1 MFVDVILPLPLDGVF
16 TYSVPSSLE
25 EQVRMGLRVLVPLG
39 RNKTYVGIISDIHH
53 QAPEGYQV
61 KDILQVLDVSPILL
75 DSQLKLWKWIA
86 DYYMSPIGEVYKAAL
101 PSGLKAEDGYRPKT
115 ELYIRLTEKFQNEQA
130 LHVALN
136 MLQRAD
142 KQLAAFIDYLA
153 LSHWDSLNGQTCQEP
168 VVEITRDELI
178 NSSHASLTT
187 VNALVKRGLLETYEL
202 EVGRLNSGGEPH
214 LENIKPLSSAQQEAY
229 NQIQFSFAP
238 PLLPP
243 SEGGRSKGGKNVAL
257 LHGVTSSGKTEIY
270 IHLIRQALEQKKQV
284 LYLLPEIA
292 LTVQI
297 MQRLQHVFGNRLGIY
312 HSKYS
317 DAERVEIWQKQLSKN
332 PYDVILGARSAV
344 LLPFQNLGLVII
356 DEEHETSYKQ
366 QDPAPRYHARST
378 AIVLAQMFGAKTL
391 LGTATP
397 SLESYHNAKTG
408 KYGLVTLQER
418 YKGIELPE
426 IQIVD
431 IKDLQRRKMMNGPFS
446 PLLLSKA
453 REALERGEQ
462 VILFQNRRGYAP
474 MIECKQCGW
483 VPHCQ
488 HCDVSLTLH
497 RNLNQLTC
505 HYCGFTYQVPTEC
518 PACGCKEL
526 RTKGYGTE
534 KIEAEVQDIFPEARI
549 ARMDLDTTRSR
560 QAYERII
567 SDFSAGRTNILIG
580 TQMVSKGL
588 DFDKVSVVGILNA
601 DSMLNYPDFRA
612 YEHAFMMMAQVS
624 GRAGRKGK
632 RGLVILQTKSP
643 DLPIISQVV
652 RNDYPAF
659 YQSLIAERQQ
669 FHYPPYYRLVYVYLK
684 HRHDSLVESA
694 SIELGSRLRQWFG
707 ARVLGPDKP
716 AVAKVKSL
724 SIRKLV
730 LKLELGLNM
739 SDVRKYLALAQQ
751 QMLQD
756 KRYSSLQIYFD
767 VDPQ

>member
-16 TYSVPSSLE
+16 TYSVPSSFE

-39 RNKTYVGIISDIHH
+39 RNKTYVGIISSVHH

-86 DYYMSPIGEVYKAAL
+86 DYYMSPLGEVYKAAL

-142 KQLAAFIDYLA
+142 KQLTAFIDYLA

-187 VNALVKRGLLETYEL
+187 VNALVKRGLLETYER

-214 LENIKPLSSAQQEAY
+214 LENIKPLSSAQQDAY
-229 NQIQFSFAP
+229 NQIQFSF
-238 PLLPP
+238 L
-243 SEGGRSKGGKNVAL
+243 KKNVTL

-408 KYGLVTLQER
+408 KYGLVALQER

-426 IQIVD
+426 IQVVD
-431 IKDLQRRKMMNGPFS
+431 IKELQRRKMMNGPFS

-453 REALERGEQ
+453 REALKRGEQ

-505 HYCGFTYQVPTEC
+505 HYCGYTYQVPTEC

>member
-16 TYSVPSSLE
+16 TYSVPASME
-25 EQVRMGLRVLVPLG
+25 GQVQRGFRVLVPLG
-39 RNKTYVGIISDIHH
+39 RNKTYVGVISDIHNK
-53 QAPEGYQV
+53 APEGYQT

-75 DSQLKLWKWIA
+75 ESQLKLWQWIA
-86 DYYMSPIGEVYKAAL
+86 DYYMSPLGEVYKAAL
-101 PSGLKAEDGYRPKT
+101 PSGLKAEDGFRPKT
-115 ELYIRLTEKFQNEQA
+115 ELYIRLTDKFKNEQA

-136 MLQRAD
+136 MLQRAG
-142 KQLAAFIDYLA
+142 KQLTAFVDYLA
-153 LSHWDSLNGQTCQEP
+153 LSHWDTLSGQACQEP

-178 NSSHASLTT
+178 NSSHASLQTL
-187 VNALVKRGLLETYEL
+187 NALVKRGLLETYEL
-202 EVGRLNSGGEPH
+202 EVGRLNHGGDPH
-214 LENIKPLSSAQQEAY
+214 LENIKPLSSVQQDAY
-229 NQIQFSFAP
+229 NQIQFSF
-238 PLLPP
+238 L
-243 SEGGRSKGGKNVAL
+243 KKNVTL

-317 DAERVEIWQKQLSKN
+317 DAERVEIWQKQLSRH

-344 LLPFQNLGLVII
+344 LLPFQHLGLVII

-366 QDPAPRYHARST
+366 QDPAPRYHARSA

-431 IKDLQRRKMMNGPFS
+431 IQDLQRRKMMNGPFS
-446 PLLLSKA
+446 PLLLAKT

-488 HCDVSLTLH
+488 HCDVSLTFH
-497 RNLNQLTC
+497 RNFNQLTC

-534 KIEAEVQDIFPEARI
+534 KIEAEVQDVFPEARI

-643 DLPIISQVV
+643 GLPILDQVV

-684 HRHDSLVESA
+684 HRQDALVESA
-694 SIELGSRLRQWFG
+694 SIEMSSRLRQWFG

-730 LKLELGLNM
+730 LKCEFGLNM
-739 SDVRKYLALAQQ
+739 ADVRKYLALAQQ

-756 KRYSSLQIYFD
+756 KRYSTLQIYFD
-767 VDPQ
+767 VDPL

>member
-16 TYSVPSSLE
+16 TYSVPASME
-25 EQVRMGLRVLVPLG
+25 GQVQRGFRVLVPLG
-39 RNKTYVGIISDIHH
+39 RNKTYVGVISDIHDK
-53 QAPEGYQV
+53 APEGYQT

-75 DSQLKLWKWIA
+75 DSQLKLWQWIA
-86 DYYMSPIGEVYKAAL
+86 DYYMSPLGEVYKAAL
-101 PSGLKAEDGYRPKT
+101 PSGLKAEDGFRPKT
-115 ELYIRLTEKFQNEQA
+115 ELYIRLTDKFKNEQA

-136 MLQRAD
+136 MLQRAG
-142 KQLAAFIDYLA
+142 KQLTAFVDYLA
-153 LSHWDSLNGQTCQEP
+153 LSHWDTLSGQTCQEP
-168 VVEITRDELI
+168 IVEITRDELI
-178 NSSHASLTT
+178 NSSHASLQTL
-187 VNALVKRGLLETYEL
+187 NALVKRGLLETYEL
-202 EVGRLNSGGEPH
+202 EVGRLNHGGDPH
-214 LENIKPLSSAQQEAY
+214 LENIKPLSSVQQDAY
-229 NQIQFSFAP
+229 NQIQFSF
-238 PLLPP
+238 L
-243 SEGGRSKGGKNVAL
+243 KKNVTL

-317 DAERVEIWQKQLSKN
+317 DAERVEIWQKQLSRH

-344 LLPFQNLGLVII
+344 LLPFQHLGLVII

-366 QDPAPRYHARST
+366 QDPAPRYHARSA

-397 SLESYHNAKTG
+397 SLESYYNAKTG

-431 IKDLQRRKMMNGPFS
+431 IQDLQRRKMMNGPFS
-446 PLLLSKA
+446 PLLLAKT

-488 HCDVSLTLH
+488 HCDVSLTFH
-497 RNLNQLTC
+497 RNFNQLTC

-632 RGLVILQTKSP
+632 QGLVILQTKSP
-643 DLPIISQVV
+643 GLPILDQVV

-684 HRHDSLVESA
+684 HRQDALVESA
-694 SIELGSRLRQWFG
+694 SIEMSSRLRQWFG
-707 ARVLGPDKP
+707 VRVLGPDKP

-730 LKLELGLNM
+730 LKCEFGLNM
-739 SDVRKYLALAQQ
+739 ADVRKYLALAQQ

-756 KRYSSLQIYFD
+756 KRYSSLQIYYD
-767 VDPQ
+767 VDPL

>member
-16 TYSVPSSLE
+16 TYSVPSSFE
-25 EQVRMGLRVLVPLG
+25 EQVRIGLRVLVPFG
-39 RNKTYVGIISDIHH
+39 RNKTYVGIIASIHH
-53 QAPEGYQV
+53 TAPEGYQT

-75 DSQLKLWKWIA
+75 DSQLKLWNWIA
-86 DYYMSPIGEVYKAAL
+86 EYYMSPIGEVYKAAL

-136 MLQRAD
+136 MLQRAG
-142 KQLAAFIDYLA
+142 KQLTAFVEYLA
-153 LSHWDSLNGQTCQEP
+153 LSHWDTLSGQSCQEP
-168 VVEITRDELI
+168 VVEITRDELV
-178 NSSHASLTT
+178 NSSHASLQT
-187 VNALVKRGLLETYEL
+187 VNALIKRGILETYEL
-202 EVGRLNSGGEPH
+202 EVGRLNCSGQPH
-214 LENIKPLSSAQQEAY
+214 LENIKPLSPAQQDAY
-229 NQIQFSFAP
+229 NQIQFSF
-238 PLLPP
+238 L
-243 SEGGRSKGGKNVAL
+243 KKNVTL

-317 DAERVEIWQKQLSKN
+317 DAERVEIWQKQLSSN

-366 QDPAPRYHARST
+366 QEPAPRYHARST
-378 AIVLAQMFGAKTL
+378 AIVLAQMFRAKTL

-397 SLESYHNAKTG
+397 SLDTYHNAMTG

-426 IQIVD
+426 IQVVD

-474 MIECKQCGW
+474 VIECKQCGW
-483 VPHCQ
+483 VPRCQ

-505 HYCGFTYQVPTEC
+505 HYCGYTYQVPTEC

-526 RTKGYGTE
+526 RAKGYGTE

-560 QAYERII
+560 HAYERII

-601 DSMLNYPDFRA
+601 DSMLSFPDFRA
-612 YEHAFMMMAQVS
+612 YEHAYMMMAQVS

-632 RGLVILQTKSP
+632 QGLVVLQTKSP
-643 DLPIISQVV
+643 DLPVIDYIV

-659 YQSLIAERQQ
+659 YKFLMAERQQ
-669 FHYPPYYRLVYVYLK
+669 FHYPPCYRLVYIFLK
-684 HRHDSLVESA
+684 HRHDALVESA
-694 SIELGSRLRQWFG
+694 SIEIGSRLRQWFG

-716 AVAKVKSL
+716 PVAKVKSL

-730 LKLELGLNM
+730 LKIELGINM
-739 SDVRKYLALAQQ
+739 SEVRKYLILAQQ

-756 KRYSSLQIYFD
+756 KRYNSLQIYFD
-767 VDPQ
+767 VDPL

>member
-16 TYSVPSSLE
+16 TYSVPASME
-25 EQVRMGLRVLVPLG
+25 GQVQRGFRVLVPLG
-39 RNKTYVGIISDIHH
+39 RNKTYVGVISDIHNK
-53 QAPEGYQV
+53 APEGYQT

-75 DSQLKLWKWIA
+75 DSQLKLWQWIA
-86 DYYMSPIGEVYKAAL
+86 DYYMSPLGEVYKAAL
-101 PSGLKAEDGYRPKT
+101 PSGLKAEDGFRPKT
-115 ELYIRLTEKFQNEQA
+115 ELYIRLTDKFKNEQA

-136 MLQRAD
+136 MLQRAG
-142 KQLAAFIDYLA
+142 KQLTAFVDYLA
-153 LSHWDSLNGQTCQEP
+153 LSHWDTLSGQTCQEP

-178 NSSHASLTT
+178 NSSHASLQTL
-187 VNALVKRGLLETYEL
+187 NALVKRGLLETYEL
-202 EVGRLNSGGEPH
+202 EVGRLNHGGDPH
-214 LENIKPLSSAQQEAY
+214 LENIKPLSSVQQDAY
-229 NQIQFSFAP
+229 NQIQFSF
-238 PLLPP
+238 L
-243 SEGGRSKGGKNVAL
+243 KKNVTL

-317 DAERVEIWQKQLSKN
+317 DAERVEIWQKQLSRH

-366 QDPAPRYHARST
+366 QDPAPRYHARSA

-431 IKDLQRRKMMNGPFS
+431 IQDLQRRKMMNGPFS
-446 PLLLSKA
+446 PLLLAKT

-488 HCDVSLTLH
+488 HCDVSLTFH
-497 RNLNQLTC
+497 RNFNQLTC

-534 KIEAEVQDIFPEARI
+534 KIEAEVQDVFPEARI

-643 DLPIISQVV
+643 GLPILDQVV

-684 HRHDSLVESA
+684 HRQDALVESA
-694 SIELGSRLRQWFG
+694 SIEMSSRLRQWFG

-730 LKLELGLNM
+730 LKCEFGLNM
-739 SDVRKYLALAQQ
+739 ADVRKYLALAQQ

-756 KRYSSLQIYFD
+756 KRYSTLQIYFD
-767 VDPQ
+767 VDPL